1 MSEFRAGAASLP
13 LAPPLGLP
21 MVGFVRQPW
30 NARGYGL
37 PLEVGALVLER
48 GNTRVALCGVD
59 VVGIIHPQIEPLI
72 DRISAATGA
81 DPAGILV
88 NLSHTHL
95 APPGG
100 IANGAVYGDV
110 DDEVAESIEA
120 FSRVLHDKIVSACG
134 LAAQKLEPAGVVW
147 GQADVDLAVNR
158 RERTTD
164 GYNGG
169 SILGWNPDELVD
181 NQVTVLQVRRPDE
194 SAIGTVVGFGCHPVT
209 TGYDMDVYSADFP
222 GPLRDVVRTVSG
234 GECIFFQ
241 GAGGNVLPK
250 FAFTD
255 SEDEARRM
263 GTRLGLA
270 ALEAVADRFSREVE
284 VVPEAEGSVTPITRY
299 RRRFVEGAE
308 VPALAAASQTV
319 AIPLQPHPSLEE
331 IQRERREYDDA
342 LEEARASGDRGRV
355 KVAYYQASWARR
367 IESELRDGTVPTEVH
382 GPVHAVRIGDGVIVT
397 GPGETFTEYGI
408 AVKERSPGKPTLY
421 AGYTNEILGYLP
433 TANEYQHGGYEA
445 GYGYKSVG
453 LPSLFDPSVEQI
465 LVETGVRLAERLF
478 PEAEPWDEA
487 KGWLARGELPRL
499 RDTPLEHPSRAAA
512 EAVS

>member
-1 MSEFRAGAASLP
+1 MTRLRAGAASLR
-13 LAPPLGLP
+13 LEPPLGLP
-21 MVGFVRQPW
+21 MVGFIRQPW

-37 PLEVGALVLER
+37 PLEVGAIVLER
-48 GNTRVALCGVD
+48 GDTRVVLCGVD
-59 VVGIIHPQIEPLI
+59 VVGIVHPQIEPLI
-72 DRISAATGA
+72 DRIAAATGA
-81 DPAGILV
+81 DPEGVLV

-100 IANGAVYGDV
+100 VANGAVYGDV
-110 DDEVAESIEA
+110 DDALAQSIEA
-120 FSRVLHDKIVSACG
+120 FSRVLHDRIVSVCS
-134 LAAQKLEPAGVVW
+134 LAARDLEPAGIVW

-181 NQVTVLQVRRPDE
+181 NQVTVLQARRPDE
-194 SAIGTVVGFGCHPVT
+194 SVLATLVGFGCHPVT

-222 GPLRDVVRTVSG
+222 GPMRELVRTVTG
-234 GECIFFQ
+234 GECVFFQ
-241 GAGGNVLPK
+241 GAGGNVLPR

-255 SEDEARRM
+255 TEDEARRM

-270 ALEAVADRFSREVE
+270 ALQAVADRFSREVG
-284 VVPEAEGSVTPITRY
+284 VVAEEEGSVTPITRY
-299 RRRFVEGAE
+299 RRRFAE
-308 VPALAAASQTV
+308 PGEAPALAAARETV
-319 AIPLQPHPSLEE
+319 SIPLLAHPPLEE
-331 IQRERREYDDA
+331 IERLRRESDEA

-355 KVAYYQASWARR
+355 KIAFYHAAWARR
-367 IESELRDGTVPTEVH
+367 IEAQLRDGTAPTEVR

-408 AVKERSPGKPTLY
+408 AVKERSPGTPTLY

-433 TANEYQHGGYEA
+433 TAREYAFGGYEA

-453 LPSLFDPSVEQI
+453 LPSLFDPIVERL

-478 PEAEPWDEA
+478 PEAEPWDDAE
-487 KGWLARGELPRL
+487 GWLARGEVPRL
-499 RDTPLEHPSRAAA
+499 PEPRLEHPSRASAKPV
-512 EAVS
+512 E

>member
-1 MSEFRAGAASLP
+1 VTDFRAGAASLA
-13 LAPPLGLP
+13 LQPPLGLP
-21 MVGFVRQPW
+21 MVGFIRQPW

-48 GNTRVALCGVD
+48 RDTRVVLCGVD

-72 DRISAATGA
+72 DRVAAATGA
-81 DPAGILV
+81 DPAGILL

-100 IANGAVYGDV
+100 VANGAVYGDV
-110 DDEVAESIEA
+110 DDEVAASIAA
-120 FSRVLHDKIVSACG
+120 FSRVLHDKIVSACE
-134 LAAQKLEPAGVVW
+134 LAAQRLQPAGIVW

-181 NQVTVLQVRRPDE
+181 NQVTVLQARRPDE
-194 SAIGTVVGFGCHPVT
+194 SAIATVVGFGCHPVT

-222 GPLRDVVRTVSG
+222 GPMRDVVRAVSG
-234 GECIFFQ
+234 GECVFFQ

-255 SEDEARRM
+255 TEEEARRM
-263 GTRLGLA
+263 GTRLGVA
-270 ALEAVADRFSREVE
+270 ALEAVADRFSRAVT
-284 VVPEAEGSVTPITRY
+284 VVPEKEGSVTPITRY
-299 RRRFVEGAE
+299 RRRFEKVEA
-308 VPALAAASQTV
+308 PALAAARETV
-319 AIPLQPHPSLEE
+319 SIPLQPHPPLED
-331 IQRERREYDDA
+331 IARQRREYDDELA
-342 LEEARASGDRGRV
+342 EARASGERGRV
-355 KVAYYQASWARR
+355 KIAYYHASWARR
-367 IESELRDGTVPTEVH
+367 IEQQLRDGTAPTEVR

-408 AVKERSPGKPTLY
+408 AVKERSPGAPTLY

-478 PEAEPWDEA
+478 PEAEPWDA
-487 KGWLARGELPRL
+487 GDGWLARGDVPKLP
-499 RDTPLEHPSRAAA
+499 DTPLEHPSRAGTEAA
-512 EAVS
+512 P

>member
-1 MSEFRAGAASLP
+1 MIEFRAGAVSLP
-13 LAPPLGLP
+13 LEPPLGLP

-48 GNTRVALCGVD
+48 GDTRVVLCGVD
-59 VVGIIHPQIEPLI
+59 VVGIVHPQIEPLI
-72 DRISAATGA
+72 DRVAGATGA
-81 DPAGILV
+81 DPAGVLL

-100 IANGAVYGDV
+100 VANGAVYGDV
-110 DDEVAESIEA
+110 EEEVAASIEA
-120 FSRVLHDKIVSACG
+120 FSRVVHDKIVSACG
-134 LAAQKLEPAGVVW
+134 LAARKLEPAGIVW

-158 RERTTD
+158 RERTMG

-181 NQVTVLQVRRPDE
+181 NQVTVLQARRPDE
-194 SAIGTVVGFGCHPVT
+194 SPIATVVGFGCHPVT

-222 GPLRDVVRTVSG
+222 GPMRDVVRSVSG

-255 SEDEARRM
+255 TEDEARRM

-270 ALEAVADRFSREVE
+270 ALEAVADRFSREVT
-284 VVPEAEGSVTPITRY
+284 VVAEEEGSVTPITRY
-299 RRRFVEGAE
+299 RRRYAE
-308 VPALAAASQTV
+308 SAEEPALAAARETV
-319 AIPLQPHPSLEE
+319 SIPLMPHPPLEE
-331 IQRERREYDDA
+331 IERQRREYDEA

-355 KVAYYQASWARR
+355 KLAYYHASWARR
-367 IESELRDGTVPTEVH
+367 IEGQLRGGTAPTEVT

-408 AVKERSPGKPTLY
+408 AVKERSPGAPTLY

-433 TANEYQHGGYEA
+433 TANEYQYGGYEA

-453 LPSLFDPSVEQI
+453 LPSLFDPSVERI

-478 PEAEPWDEA
+478 PEVEPWDEA
-487 KGWLARGELPRL
+487 EGWLARGEVPRL
-499 RDTPLEHPSRAAA
+499 PEPRLEHPSRVAT
-512 EAVS
+512 EVVQ

>member
-1 MSEFRAGAASLP
+1 MTEFRAGAVSLP
-13 LAPPLGLP
+13 LEPPLGLP

-48 GNTRVALCGVD
+48 GDTRVVLCGVD

-72 DRISAATGA
+72 DRVAAAAGA
-81 DPAGILV
+81 DPAGVLL

-100 IANGAVYGDV
+100 VANGAVYGDV
-110 DDEVAESIEA
+110 DEEVAASIEA

-134 LAAQKLEPAGVVW
+134 LAARELEPAGIVW
-147 GQADVDLAVNR
+147 GQAEVDLAVNR

-169 SILGWNPDELVD
+169 SILGWNADELVD
-181 NQVTVLQVRRPDE
+181 NQVTVLQARRPDE
-194 SAIGTVVGFGCHPVT
+194 SAIATLVGFGCHPVT

-222 GPLRDVVRTVSG
+222 GPMRDVIRAVSG

-255 SEDEARRM
+255 TEDEARRM

-270 ALEAVADRFSREVE
+270 ALEAVADRFSREVT
-284 VVPEAEGSVTPITRY
+284 VVAEEEGSVTPITRY
-299 RRRFVEGAE
+299 RRRFVEPAE
-308 VPALAAASQTV
+308 APALAAARETV
-319 AIPLQPHPSLEE
+319 SIPLMPHPPLEE
-331 IQRERREYDDA
+331 IERQRREYDDA

-367 IESELRDGTVPTEVH
+367 IESQLRDGTAPTEVR
-382 GPVHAVRIGDGVIVT
+382 GPVHAVRVGDGVIVT

-408 AVKERSPGKPTLY
+408 AVKERSPGTPTLY
-421 AGYTNEILGYLP
+421 SGYTNEILGYLP
-433 TANEYQHGGYEA
+433 TANEYQYGGYEA

-453 LPSLFDPSVEQI
+453 LPSLFDPGVERL

-478 PEAEPWDEA
+478 PEAEPWDDAE
-487 KGWLARGELPRL
+487 GWLARGEVPRL
-499 RDTPLEHPSRAAA
+499 PEARLEHPSRVVT
-512 EAVS
+512 EVVP

>member
-1 MSEFRAGAASLP
+1 MTEFRAGAVSLP
-13 LAPPLGLP
+13 LEPPLGLP

-48 GNTRVALCGVD
+48 GETRAVICGVD
-59 VVGIIHPQIEPLI
+59 VVGIIHPQIEALI
-72 DRISAATGA
+72 DRIAAATGA

-100 IANGAVYGDV
+100 VAHGAVYGDV
-110 DDEVAESIEA
+110 DDETDASIKA
-120 FSRVLHDKIVSACG
+120 FSRVLHDKIVSACR
-134 LAAQKLEPAGVVW
+134 LAAQRLEPAGVVW

-158 RERTTD
+158 RERTAD

-181 NQVTVLQVRRPDE
+181 NQLTVLQARRPDE
-194 SAIGTVVGFGCHPVT
+194 SAICTVVGYGCHPVT

-222 GPLRDVVRTVSG
+222 GPMRDVIRTVSG
-234 GECIFFQ
+234 GECVFLQ

-255 SEDEARRM
+255 TEDEARRM
-263 GTRLGLA
+263 GTRLGIA
-270 ALEAVADRFSREVE
+270 ALDAVADRFCRPVE
-284 VVPEAEGSVTPITRY
+284 AVPEKEGSVTPITRY
-299 RRRFVEGAE
+299 RRSFADGEA
-308 VPALAAASQTV
+308 PALAARRTTV
-319 AIPLQPHPSLEE
+319 SIPLMPHPPLEE
-331 IQRERREYDDA
+331 IERLRREYDDA
-342 LEEARASGDRGRV
+342 LDEARASGDRGRV
-355 KVAYYQASWARR
+355 KLAHYQAAWARR
-367 IESELRDGTVPTEVH
+367 VEAQLRDGTAPTEVH
-382 GPVHAVRIGDGVIVT
+382 GPVHALRIGDGVIVT

-408 AVKERSPGKPTLY
+408 AVKERSPGAPTLY

-433 TANEYQHGGYEA
+433 TAAEYEFGGYEA

-453 LPSLFDPSVEQI
+453 LPSLFDTSVEQI
-465 LVETGVRLAERLF
+465 LVETGVRLAEELF
-478 PEAEPWDEA
+478 PEAEPWRAAD
-487 KGWLARGELPRL
+487 GWTARGEVPRL
-499 RDTPLEHPSRAAA
+499 PEPRLDHPSKSGRA
-512 EAVS
+512 V

>member
-1 MSEFRAGAASLP
+1 M
-13 LAPPLGLP
+13 
-21 MVGFVRQPW
+21 
-30 NARGYGL
+30 
-37 PLEVGALVLER
+37 
-48 GNTRVALCGVD
+48 
-59 VVGIIHPQIEPLI
+59 GIIHPQIEPLI

-367 IESELRDGTVPTEVH
+367 IESQLRDGTVPTEVH

>member
-1 MSEFRAGAASLP
+1 MTDFRAGAASLP
-13 LAPPLGLP
+13 LEPPLGLP
-21 MVGFVRQPW
+21 MVGFIRQPW

-48 GNTRVALCGVD
+48 GDTRVVLCGVD

-72 DRISAATGA
+72 DRVAAATGA
-81 DPAGILV
+81 HPEGILL

-100 IANGAVYGDV
+100 VANGAVYGDV
-110 DDEVAESIEA
+110 DEEVAASIEA
-120 FSRVLHDKIVSACG
+120 FSRVLHDKIVSVCG
-134 LAAQKLEPAGVVW
+134 LAAQRLEPAGTVW

-181 NQVTVLQVRRPDE
+181 NQVTVLQARRPDE
-194 SAIGTVVGFGCHPVT
+194 SAIATLVGFGCHPVT

-222 GPLRDVVRTVSG
+222 GPMRDVVRAVSG
-234 GECIFFQ
+234 GECVFFQ

-255 SEDEARRM
+255 TEDEARRM

-270 ALEAVADRFSREVE
+270 ALEAVADRFSREVR
-284 VVPEAEGSVTPITRY
+284 VVPEEEGSVTPITRY
-299 RRRFVEGAE
+299 RRRFVEASE
-308 VPALAAASQTV
+308 APALAAARETV
-319 AIPLQPHPSLEE
+319 SIPLMPHPPLEE
-331 IQRERREYDDA
+331 IERQRREYDDA

-367 IESELRDGTVPTEVH
+367 IESQLRDGTAPTEVR

-408 AVKERSPGKPTLY
+408 AVKERSPGAPTLY

-433 TANEYQHGGYEA
+433 TANEYQYGGYEA

-465 LVETGVRLAERLF
+465 FVETGVRLAERLF
-478 PEAEPWDEA
+478 PEAEAWDAAE
-487 KGWLARGELPRL
+487 GWLARGEVPRL
-499 RDTPLEHPSRAAA
+499 PDTPLEHPSRPAT
-512 EAVS
+512 EVVS

>member
-1 MSEFRAGAASLP
+1 MTDFRAGAAHLM
-13 LAPPLGLP
+13 LEPPLGLP

-48 GNTRVALCGVD
+48 GDTRVVLCGVD
-59 VVGIIHPQIEPLI
+59 VVGIIHPQIEPLL
-72 DRISAATGA
+72 DRVAAATGA
-81 DPAGILV
+81 DVPGILL

-100 IANGAVYGDV
+100 VANGAVYGDV
-110 DDEVAESIEA
+110 ADEVAASIEA
-120 FSRVLHDKIVSACG
+120 FARVLHDKIVSCCG
-134 LAAQKLEPAGVVW
+134 LAAQRLEPAGIVW

-158 RERTTD
+158 RERTAD

-181 NQVTVLQVRRPDE
+181 NQVTVLQARRADE
-194 SAIGTVVGFGCHPVT
+194 SAIATVVGYGCHPVT

-222 GPLRDVVRTVSG
+222 GPMRDVVRGVSG

-255 SEDEARRM
+255 TEDEARRM
-263 GTRLGLA
+263 GARLGLA
-270 ALEAVADRFSREVE
+270 ALEAVADRFSRTVT
-284 VVPEAEGSVTPITRY
+284 VVPEEEGSVTPITRY
-299 RRRFVEGAE
+299 RRRYEKADE
-308 VPALAAASQTV
+308 APALAAVRETV
-319 AIPLQPHPSLEE
+319 SIPLMPHPPLEE
-331 IQRERREYDDA
+331 IERQRREYDQA
-342 LEEARASGDRGRV
+342 LEEARASGERGRV
-355 KVAYYQASWARR
+355 KLAYYQASWARR
-367 IESELRDGTVPTEVH
+367 VESQLRDGTAPTEVR

-408 AVKERSPGKPTLY
+408 AVKERSPGAPTLY

-433 TANEYQHGGYEA
+433 TANEYRYGGYEA

-478 PEAEPWDEA
+478 PEAEPWDSA
-487 KGWLARGELPRL
+487 AGWLARGEVPRL
-499 RDTPLEHPSRAAA
+499 PDTPLEHPSRVAS
-512 EAVS
+512 EATP

>member
-1 MSEFRAGAASLP
+1 MTEFRAGAVSLP
-13 LAPPLGLP
+13 LEPPLGLP

-48 GNTRVALCGVD
+48 GDTRVVLCGVD

-72 DRISAATGA
+72 DRVAAAAGA
-81 DPAGILV
+81 DPAGVLL

-100 IANGAVYGDV
+100 VANGAVYGDV
-110 DDEVAESIEA
+110 DEEVAASIEA

-134 LAAQKLEPAGVVW
+134 LAARELEPAGIVW
-147 GQADVDLAVNR
+147 GQAEVDLAVNR

-169 SILGWNPDELVD
+169 SILGWNADELVD
-181 NQVTVLQVRRPDE
+181 NQVTVLQARRPDE
-194 SAIGTVVGFGCHPVT
+194 SAIATLVGFGCHPVT

-222 GPLRDVVRTVSG
+222 GPMRDVIRAVSG

-255 SEDEARRM
+255 TEDEARRM

-270 ALEAVADRFSREVE
+270 ALEAVADRFSREVT
-284 VVPEAEGSVTPITRY
+284 VVAEEEGSVTPITRY
-299 RRRFVEGAE
+299 RRRFVDPAE
-308 VPALAAASQTV
+308 APALAAARETV
-319 AIPLQPHPSLEE
+319 PIPLMPHPPLEE
-331 IQRERREYDDA
+331 IERQRREYDEA
-342 LEEARASGDRGRV
+342 LEEARASGNRGRV
-355 KVAYYQASWARR
+355 KVAYYHASWARR
-367 IESELRDGTVPTEVH
+367 IESQLRDGTAPAEVR
-382 GPVHAVRIGDGVIVT
+382 GPVHAVRVGEGVIVT

-408 AVKERSPGKPTLY
+408 AVKERSPGAPTLY

-433 TANEYQHGGYEA
+433 TANEYQYGGYEA

-453 LPSLFDPSVEQI
+453 LPSLFDPSVERI

-487 KGWLARGELPRL
+487 EGWLARGEVPRL
-499 RDTPLEHPSRAAA
+499 PEARLEHPSRVAT
-512 EAVS
+512 EVVP